1 MADVLGKVSTPYQ
14 ILLDVSK
21 SISAHTTLRGLLDDL
36 KDCLSPLI
44 EFEVLTLALFNQER
58 NTARLHVAVKQDRNL
73 NVESAENHF
82 ASIMNHE
89 LPVDET
95 PVGFAFRTGQP
106 VYVPSIDNEVRFP
119 IVIDAVRRYGGRCF
133 CSLPLITA
141 RRKVGTLTFASVREN
156 AYSAEHI
163 ELMQR
168 IAMQVAVAVEN
179 TLNHEDLADQRDRLQ
194 LLLEINN
201 ALVSQLEVKDLL
213 RSIALCLRRVFTNE
227 YIGLSL
233 YDPQT
238 RRLQLQIIDLSN
250 AEGLIRE
257 EILDNVTEDCPSG
270 KAFAARKPIVLRR
283 EEFASLA
290 PRAVKYLSLEGLQ
303 SVCSLPLV
311 SRGEVLGGLTVAS
324 RNASAFP
331 SEQVDLLWRI
341 AGQVAIAID
350 NSLSYQKIEDLK
362 NKLAEEK
369 LYLEDEIRTY
379 CQFEDII
386 GRSDALRRILHK
398 VETVAPTDST
408 VLIQG
413 ETGTGKELIAR
424 AIHNLSARNKSS
436 FVKFNCAAI
445 PAGLIESEL
454 LGHERGAFT
463 GAIAQKL
470 GRFELADKGSL
481 FLDEIGEIP
490 LEMQPKLL
498 RVLQEKEFERL
509 GGTRT
514 LHADVRLVAATNRDL
529 QQMVHDREFR
539 ADLFYRLNVFPVTVP
554 PLRDRTEDIPLLVR
568 YFVQTISRRMNR
580 VITTIPSEAMEALVK
595 YPWPGNIR
603 ELQNLIERAVILSP
617 AEVLRV
623 PIAELK
629 AVAAST
635 SPSSGSLETVAREHI
650 LRALKDTR
658 GVIGGPNGAAA
669 RLGMKRT
676 TLQSRMQKFG
686 IAYNR

>member
-1 MADVLGKVSTPYQ
+1 MEDVLVKSSTPSQ

-21 SISAHTTLRGLLDDL
+21 SISAHTTLRGLLNDL
-36 KDCLSPLI
+36 KECLSQLI
-44 EFEVLTLALFNQER
+44 QFEVLTLALFHPER
-58 NTARLHVAVKQDRNL
+58 NTARLHVIVKQDL
-73 NVESAENHF
+73 PAAEKDIDTRL
-82 ASIMNHE
+82 AAMMNTE
-89 LPVDET
+89 LPVDAT
-95 PVGFAFRTGQP
+95 PVGFALGTGQP
-106 VYVPSIDNEVRFP
+106 VYVPSIDNETRFP
-119 IVIDAVRRYGGRCF
+119 IVLDAIRRNGGRCF

-141 RRKVGTLTFASVREN
+141 RRKIGTLTFATSRED
-156 AYSAEHI
+156 AYTPENI
-163 ELMQR
+163 ELMEQ
-168 IAMQVAVAVEN
+168 IAMQVTVAVEN
-179 TLNHEDLADQRDRLQ
+179 TLNHEDLARERDRLQ

-201 ALVSQLEVKDLL
+201 ALVSQLDVKDLL

-227 YIGLSL
+227 FIGLSL

-238 RRLQLQIIDLSN
+238 KRLQLQILDLSDR
-250 AEGLIRE
+250 EGLIRE
-257 EILDNVTEDCPSG
+257 EILDMSESHLSSRV
-270 KAFAARKPIVLRR
+270 FAARRPIVLRGS
-283 EEFASLA
+283 ELAGLA
-290 PRAVKYLSLEGLQ
+290 PRALKYLSQEGLE
-303 SVCSLPLV
+303 SICSMPLV
-311 SRGEVLGGLTVAS
+311 SRGEVLGGLKLAS
-324 RNASAFP
+324 RDVNAFTP
-331 SEQVDLLWRI
+331 DQVDLLWRI

-379 CQFEDII
+379 YQFEDII
-386 GRSDALRRILHK
+386 GRSDALRRILQH

-424 AIHNLSARNKSS
+424 AIHNLSTRNKSS
-436 FVKFNCAAI
+436 FVKLNCAAI
-445 PAGLIESEL
+445 PTGLIESEL
-454 LGHERGAFT
+454 LGHEKGAFT

-470 GRFELADKGSL
+470 GRFELAHRGSL

-514 LHADVRLVAATNRDL
+514 LQADVRLIAATNRDL
-529 QQMVHDREFR
+529 QQMVNDREFR

-554 PLRDRTEDIPLLVR
+554 PLRERPEDIPLLVR
-568 YFVQTISRRMNR
+568 YFVQMFSRRMNR

-603 ELQNLIERAVILSP
+603 ELQNLVERAVILSP
-617 AEVLRV
+617 AAVLRV

-629 AVAAST
+629 AVTTPAPPST
-635 SPSSGSLETVAREHI
+635 ATLEDVEREHI
-650 LRALKDTR
+650 LRALKETH

-686 IAYNR
+686 IAYTR

>member
-1 MADVLGKVSTPYQ
+1 MADVLFKSSTPYQ

-36 KDCLSPLI
+36 KEGLSQLI
-44 EFEVLTLALFNQER
+44 QFEALTLALFNQER
-58 NTARLHVAVKQDRNL
+58 NTARLHVIVKHDWKA
-73 NVESAENHF
+73 AEEG
-82 ASIMNHE
+82 AETRLAAMMNHE
-89 LPVDET
+89 LPVDAT
-95 PVGFAFRTGQP
+95 PAGFAFRTGEP
-106 VYVPSIDNEVRFP
+106 VYVPSIDRETRFP
-119 IVIDAVRRYGGRCF
+119 IVIDAIRRNGGRCF

-141 RRKVGTLTFASVREN
+141 RRKIGTLTFASAREN
-156 AYSAEHI
+156 AYSPENI
-163 ELMQR
+163 ELMMQ

-179 TLNHEDLADQRDRLQ
+179 TLNHEDLARERDRLQ

-201 ALVSQLEVKDLL
+201 ALVSQLGVKDLL

-238 RRLQLQIIDLSN
+238 NRLQLQILDLSN

-257 EILDNVTEDCPSG
+257 EILDVTEDCPSG
-270 KAFAARKPIVLRR
+270 RAFAARRPVVLRR
-283 EEFASLA
+283 DEIAGLA
-290 PRAVKYLSLEGLQ
+290 PRAVKYLSREGLE

-311 SRGEVLGGLTVAS
+311 SRGEVLGGLTLAS
-324 RNASAFP
+324 RSASAFTP
-331 SEQVDLLWRI
+331 EHVDLLWRI

-379 CQFEDII
+379 YQFEDII
-386 GRSDALRRILHK
+386 GRSDALRRILQQ

-424 AIHNLSARNKSS
+424 AIHNLSSRNKSS
-436 FVKFNCAAI
+436 FVKLNCAAI
-445 PAGLIESEL
+445 PTGLIESEL
-454 LGHERGAFT
+454 LGHEKGAFT

-490 LEMQPKLL
+490 LEIQPKLL

-529 QQMVHDREFR
+529 QQMVNDREFR

-554 PLRDRTEDIPLLVR
+554 PLRDRPEDIPLLVR
-568 YFVQTISRRMNR
+568 YFVQIFSRRMNR

-617 AEVLRV
+617 AAVLRV
-623 PIAELK
+623 PVAELK
-629 AVAAST
+629 AVATPT
-635 SPSSGSLETVAREHI
+635 SQSNASLEEVAREHI
-650 LRALKDTR
+650 LRALKEAH